1 MTPLSVSRKNRR
13 SRAKRCVRPCVSH
26 PSLAEHARPRRCRRV
41 VPCVALTASWAGR
54 PACSAVHRLSMNVS
68 PVLQLSST
76 LQRLECTPTS
86 LLHYSGRCRQTKQDA
101 VRKPEGVPSQW
112 PAPTYGTV
120 FPPPSVAYHRLPPS
134 LPSCAQDT
142 SVPLS
147 I

>member
-41 VPCVALTASWAGR
+41 VPCVALTGHARLNTPTASWPGR

-101 VRKPEGVPSQW
+101 VRK
-112 PAPTYGTV
+112 AC
-120 FPPPSVAYHRLPPS
+120 L
-134 LPSCAQDT
+134 
-142 SVPLS
+142 LS
-147 I
+147 GRPRHMKQSSRHHP